1 MKILVNLLMFIVV
14 SLGENIYAL
23 TFEDQFH
30 ERLMEVGWKKSLL
43 ELNRYSSNEQRYIL
57 GRALQAFASDQI
69 PRDPSRQESLE
80 LAQSVLLATPGH
92 AKYYQD
98 KIESL
103 REIARANAKTPEE
116 MANNM
121 GNYND
126 FRKGAF
132 KVLGLLPSSEAIAVL
147 GHFLNDPEGKD
158 GKDLLGYPM
167 RVSEVVP
174 YPPNFGAAWIALS
187 NIGIAN
193 PPAVGKNP
201 ERDTFFYD
209 LSEVDAWKSW
219 WNEIKDGKRTYR
231 FIGSNIQY
239 GSDGPASKEVIE
251 RAERHQRRDNER
263 AMGHKKSSA
272 RSGLETAITQIQN
285 PSSIAWLV
293 AAIGLIGVVVWYFL
307 KGRKTA

>member
-1 MKILVNLLMFIVV
+1 MFIVV
-14 SLGENIYAL
+14 SIGENIYAL
-23 TFEDQFH
+23 TFENQFH
-30 ERLMEVGWKKSLL
+30 ERLMEVGWNKSLL

-92 AKYYQD
+92 AKYYQE

-103 REIARANAKTPEE
+103 REIARVNAKTPEE

-193 PPAVGKNP
+193 PPAVGKKP
-201 ERDTFFYD
+201 ERDTFFTTSVKWMPGKAGGMKLKTASALTD
-209 LSEVDAWKSW
+209 SLARTFNTVPTGQLPKKSLSELNATRNAITSAPWGIKNLQPVLGWKPRSH
-219 WNEIKDGKRTYR
+219 K
-231 FIGSNIQY
+231 
-239 GSDGPASKEVIE
+239 SKIL
-251 RAERHQRRDNER
+251 RQSL
-263 AMGHKKSSA
+263 GWSLP
-272 RSGLETAITQIQN
+272 SGLLELSCGI
-285 PSSIAWLV
+285 S
-293 AAIGLIGVVVWYFL
+293 
-307 KGRKTA
+307 